1 MRKTYSVIC
10 FIFIAATACLLSA
23 QPAADV
29 TGAWAG
35 QLRGHDGG
43 TGAVRI
49 VLKQTGDQI
58 SGTAG
63 PSEKQNPPQ
72 IYDAKLEG
80 SHLTFAADD
89 SDDSGLKLTYHF
101 DFTVSGDH
109 MQGKASGR
117 SGDRSW
123 VLDISAER
131 QK

>member
-1 MRKTYSVIC
+1 MRKTYSV
-10 FIFIAATACLLSA
+10 IFIAATACLLSA

-29 TGAWAG
+29 TGAWAA
-35 QLRGHDGG
+35 QLRGQEGG

-72 IYDAKLEG
+72 IYDGKLEG
-80 SHLTFAADD
+80 NHLTFAADD

-109 MQGKASGR
+109 MQGKAYGR
-117 SGDRSW
+117 SGDKTW
-123 VLDISAER
+123 ALDISADR

>member
-1 MRKTYSVIC
+1 MRNTHRVIC
-10 FIFIAATACLLSA
+10 FIAVTVCLLSA

-35 QLRGHDGG
+35 QLRGQEGG

-49 VLKQTGDQI
+49 VLRQTGDQI

-63 PSEKQNPPQ
+63 PSQKQNPPQ
-72 IYDAKLEG
+72 IYDGKLEG

-89 SDDSGLKLTYHF
+89 SDDGGLKLTYHF
-101 DFTVSGDH
+101 DFTVNGDH
-109 MQGKASGR
+109 MQGKAYGR

-123 VLDISAER
+123 VLEVSADR

>member
-10 FIFIAATACLLSA
+10 FIAATACLLSA

-35 QLRGHDGG
+35 QLRGQEGG

-72 IYDAKLEG
+72 IYDGKLEG
-80 SHLTFAADD
+80 NHLTFAADD
-89 SDDSGLKLTYHF
+89 SDDSWTQIDLPF
-101 DFTVSGDH
+101 
-109 MQGKASGR
+109 
-117 SGDRSW
+117 
-123 VLDISAER
+123 
-131 QK
+131 

>member
-1 MRKTYSVIC
+1 MRKAYSVIC
-10 FIFIAATACLLSA
+10 FIAATACLLTA
-23 QPAADV
+23 KPGADV

-35 QLRGHDGG
+35 QLRGQEGG

-63 PSEKQNPPQ
+63 PSEKQSPPQ
-72 IYDAKLEG
+72 IYDGKLEG
-80 SHLTFAADD
+80 THLSFAADD
-89 SDDSGLKLTYHF
+89 TGDGGLKLTYHF
-101 DFTVSGDH
+101 DLTVSGDH
-109 MQGKASGR
+109 MQGKAYGR

-123 VLDISAER
+123 TLDISADR

>member
-10 FIFIAATACLLSA
+10 FIAATAGLLTA
-23 QPAADV
+23 QPSSDV
-29 TGAWAG
+29 TGAWTG
-35 QLRGHDGG
+35 QLSGQGGG
-43 TGAVRI
+43 TGSVRF

-72 IYDAKLEG
+72 IYDGKVEG
-80 SHLTFAADD
+80 NHLTFAADD

-101 DFTVSGDH
+101 DLAVSGDH
-109 MQGKASGR
+109 MQGKAYGR
-117 SGDRSW
+117 SADRSW
-123 VLDISAER
+123 TLDISANR

>member
-1 MRKTYSVIC
+1 MRKTYSLIG
-10 FIFIAATACLLSA
+10 FMAATAGLLSA

-29 TGAWAG
+29 SGAWAG
-35 QLRGHDGG
+35 QLRGQGGG

-49 VLKQTGDQI
+49 VLKQTGNQI

-72 IYDAKLEG
+72 IYDGKLEG
-80 SHLTFAADD
+80 NHLTFAADD

-109 MQGKASGR
+109 MQGKAHGQ
-117 SGDRSW
+117 SGDKSW
-123 VLDISAER
+123 VLDISADR